1 MVDDD
6 ELVRVTLKE
15 FLTILGLQV
24 IEARNGRE
32 GIEKAI
38 ETEFHILIADYKMPD
53 MTGIEMIR
61 EIQKFKRDFK
71 ILILTGYADE
81 ITKDMIEELGIV
93 SVLQKPIDLAL
104 LEKIIT
110 QLLANPKNKNNWEGK
125 K

>member
-1 MVDDD
+1 M
-6 ELVRVTLKE
+6 TLKE